1 MLSRKQIWRRVL
13 NRKKQYIDND
23 VSIKKNKKKVNFDN
37 IVLVTLIPSLKEL
50 NNQNLKHRIWWDDLD
65 YVLFKKE
72 YMKEMKELEDK
83 KKYNTL

>member
-1 MLSRKQIWRRVL
+1 MLSRKQIWRRVS

-23 VSIKKNKKKVNFDN
+23 VSITKNKKKVNFDN
-37 IVLVTLIPSLKEL
+37 IVSVTLIPSIKEL

-72 YMKEMKELEDK
+72 YMEEIEYK

>member
-1 MLSRKQIWRRVL
+1 MLSTKQIWRRVL